1 MNARFWIVCGTLI
14 VSGCTVQDAIKSNPI
29 YGENGVI
36 RDRGQEYALAQPGKR
51 LVIPEGIN
59 AKSTQDLLQVPVI
72 NESVVVSN
80 ELVPEAPRPEFF
92 FAVDGNDRASIRP
105 LEGERVIL
113 VDEPIDQVW
122 IELKP
127 FWQDANIDLAIA
139 DPKTGVMESD
149 WIEVA
154 GEDLNYFQRLLNTVK
169 FNSEANEPSLNK
181 LRVRLRPDPDNTE
194 RTAISMEHA
203 QIALSADKSELDWS
217 SDATELAYSNEIMFA
232 MLNYLGKGDVASTA
246 PTLSQFQTEDR
257 LTATMG
263 RDSRNR
269 PLLNVKT
276 SGDQAWEL
284 VNKALDSAGVDVG
297 TRDREAGVIY
307 LTFKQ
312 TVAEEKPKGFL
323 EWLRSNE
330 MGPITLD
337 TELLSGKATDEQPSD
352 VVYSSDPNAIVSG
365 AQATQ
370 EELQAMEGFKV
381 WMGGR
386 VVYVFGQDN
395 QKRLNDETGEFELIK
410 RFQLSFNRARSGVL
424 LTVNDD
430 KGKTADAGG
439 AEQLLWLIKDN
450 LPL

>member
-1 MNARFWIVCGTLI
+1 MNTRFWMLCGTLV
-14 VSGCTVQDAIKSNPI
+14 VSGCTMQDAIKSNPI
-29 YGENGVI
+29 YGEKGVI

-59 AKSTQDLLQVPVI
+59 AKSTEDLLQVPEI
-72 NESVVVSN
+72 NESEVVSN

-122 IELKP
+122 VELKP
-127 FWQDANIDLAIA
+127 FWQDANINLAIA
-139 DPKTGVMESD
+139 DPKTGVMESE

-246 PTLSQFQTEDR
+246 PTLSRFQVGSGP
-257 LTATMG
+257 TAQMG
-263 RDSRNR
+263 KDSRNQ
-269 PLLNVKT
+269 PLLNIRA
-276 SGDQAWEL
+276 SADEAWVM
-284 VNKALDSAGVDVG
+284 VNDALDRAGVDVG
-297 TRDREAGVIY
+297 TRDKESGAIY
-307 LTFKQ
+307 LTFKSTLKEQ
-312 TVAEEKPKGFL
+312 EYSGFL
-323 EWLRSNE
+323 DWLKNRES
-330 MGPITLD
+330 GPITLD
-337 TELLSGKATDEQPSD
+337 LVNPNSVEDPIDKD
-352 VVYSSDPNAIVSG
+352 VVYSSDPDAIVKG
-365 AQATQ
+365 AKATQ
-370 EELQAMEGFKV
+370 EELQAMDGFKV
-381 WMGGR
+381 WVGKR

-395 QKRLNDETGEFELIK
+395 QKRVNSESGDLELYK
-410 RFQLSFNRARSGVL
+410 RFQVRFNRARTGVIL
-424 LTVNDD
+424 SVHND
-430 KGKTADAGG
+430 KGEPVSSES
-439 AEQLLWLIKDN
+439 AEEFLWTVKDN
-450 LPL
+450 LSL

>member
-1 MNARFWIVCGTLI
+1 
-14 VSGCTVQDAIKSNPI
+14 
-29 YGENGVI
+29 
-36 RDRGQEYALAQPGKR
+36 
-51 LVIPEGIN
+51 
-59 AKSTQDLLQVPVI
+59 
-72 NESVVVSN
+72 
-80 ELVPEAPRPEFF
+80 
-92 FAVDGNDRASIRP
+92 
-105 LEGERVIL
+105 
-113 VDEPIDQVW
+113 
-122 IELKP
+122 
-127 FWQDANIDLAIA
+127 
-139 DPKTGVMESD
+139 
-149 WIEVA
+149 
-154 GEDLNYFQRLLNTVK
+154 
-169 FNSEANEPSLNK
+169 
-181 LRVRLRPDPDNTE
+181 
-194 RTAISMEHA
+194 MEHA

-232 MLNYLGKGDVASTA
+232 MLNYLGRGDIASTA
-246 PTLSQFQTEDR
+246 PTLSQFQTDDR

-284 VNKALDSAGVDVG
+284 VNLALDSAGVDVG

-312 TVAEEKPKGFL
+312 SVAQEKPQGFF
-323 EWLRSNE
+323 EWLRNRE
-330 MGPITLD
+330 VGPITINTD
-337 TELLSGKATDEQPSD
+337 LLTSKINKNQPKDIS
-352 VVYSSDPNAIVSG
+352 YSSDPDAIVSG

-395 QKRLNDETGEFELIK
+395 QKRLNDATGELELFK
-410 RFQLSFNRARSGVL
+410 RFQLSFNRARTGVL

-430 KGKTADAGG
+430 KGKPADAGG